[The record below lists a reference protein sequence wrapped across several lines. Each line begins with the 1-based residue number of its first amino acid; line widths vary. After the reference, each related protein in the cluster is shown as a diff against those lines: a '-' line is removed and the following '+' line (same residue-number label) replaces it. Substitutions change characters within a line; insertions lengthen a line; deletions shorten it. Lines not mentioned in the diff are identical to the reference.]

1 MALFIMAMTIN
12 PNAKKAH
19 PDLSHHINKSLD
31 VFAELGVKV
40 TSLFATLG
48 RYDYLAVFDSP
59 DQTMAFKIAL
69 EINNRGVL
77 ETETWPVVPYDD
89 FSQLIK

>member
-1 MALFIMAMTIN
+1 MASFIMAMTIN
-12 PNAKKAH
+12 PNAKKMH
-19 PDLSHHINKSLD
+19 PDLASQISKSFD
-31 VFAELGVKV
+31 VFAEMGVKV
-40 TSLFATLG
+40 AHLYATLG
-48 RYDYLAVFDSP
+48 RYDYLAVFEAT
-59 DQTMAFKIAL
+59 DQTLAFKIAL